1 MVMKTIVVMD
11 RMMLMMKTMVVIM
24 LDRVM
29 LNVRKKELEEQV
41 TQMNFP

>member
-1 MVMKTIVVMD
+1 MAMKTIEMLD

-29 LNVRKKELEEQV
+29 LYVRKEELKEQV
-41 TQMNFP
+41 SQMNFP

>member
-11 RMMLMMKTMVVIM
+11 RMMLMRKTMVVIM

-29 LNVRKKELEEQV
+29 LYVRKEELKEQV

>member
-1 MVMKTIVVMD
+1 MVMKTIVVID
-11 RMMLMMKTMVVIM
+11 RMMLMRKTMVVIM

-29 LNVRKKELEEQV
+29 LYVRKEELKEQV